1 MHILDIL
8 NSIFATIVKFM
19 EQILF
24 VSVAGIPLIILWL
37 IVGGVFFTCRF
48 QFINIWGLA
57 PALKLIWQDLG
68 SSSQKIGISPF
79 QALTTALSGTIGL
92 GNIAGV
98 AIAIQTGGIGTVFW
112 MSLAAWLGMAS
123 KFIECTLGQKYRVI
137 KPDQTIEGGPMYY
150 LSAGLAEIGMAK
162 FGKVISII
170 FAIFCVGASF
180 GGGNMF
186 QVNQSFVAIAYVFPR
201 LADYDW
207 LFGLVVA
214 ISVALVIFGG
224 IQRIGEF
231 TSKLVPLMVSIYLA
245 GCFWVIGNSISEV
258 PTAMMAIFQE
268 AFTGSALGGGV
279 IGILI
284 VGVRRSA
291 FSNGAG
297 LGTAA
302 IAHSAAQTD
311 NPVKEGIIAT
321 LEPFIDTII
330 ICNLTALVIVLTGT
344 YGDNIASDV
353 NGAQLAALAFA
364 QVINWFPPVLAG
376 IVVLFGFSTAI
387 TWSYYGEK
395 AWIYLFGDQYSFLYK
410 LLFLGCIVL
419 GAVIKLDL
427 VIEFSDMML
436 LMMALPNILGCIL
449 LSNLVAKDLQNYWLQ
464 MKLKNALET
473 EIP

>member
-1 MHILDIL
+1 
-8 NSIFATIVKFM
+8 
-19 EQILF
+19 
-24 VSVAGIPLIILWL
+24 
-37 IVGGVFFTCRF
+37 
-48 QFINIWGLA
+48 
-57 PALKLIWQDLG
+57 
-68 SSSQKIGISPF
+68 
-79 QALTTALSGTIGL
+79 
-92 GNIAGV
+92 
-98 AIAIQTGGIGTVFW
+98 
-112 MSLAAWLGMAS
+112 
-123 KFIECTLGQKYRVI
+123 
-137 KPDQTIEGGPMYY
+137 
-150 LSAGLAEIGMAK
+150 
-162 FGKVISII
+162 
-170 FAIFCVGASF
+170 
-180 GGGNMF
+180 
-186 QVNQSFVAIAYVFPR
+186 
-201 LADYDW
+201 
-207 LFGLVVA
+207 
-214 ISVALVIFGG
+214 
-224 IQRIGEF
+224 
-231 TSKLVPLMVSIYLA
+231 
-245 GCFWVIGNSISEV
+245 
-258 PTAMMAIFQE
+258 MMAIFQE